1 MKSFLK
7 FLFVVFSLFSF
18 YTSNAQVTPPPA
30 PDRTIEI
37 VSGLSLRE
45 KTIDSANKIET
56 IAGNVFLREGLTKFY
71 CDSAIINRKDNT
83 IEAFGNVHI
92 NDDNSL
98 HTYSQYLKY
107 YGDSRLAYL
116 KKNVKL
122 TDNKGTLLTENLEY
136 DLAAGIGKYNDGGKV
151 LNGSTVLT
159 SNNGIY
165 YADTKDVYFKNNV
178 DLKDPKYKIKADSL
192 LYNTTTQVVTLIGPT
207 HITSREANIFTT
219 EGTYDLKTGNAFFG
233 TRSLITDSSGRI
245 YQADKI
251 AIDEKAGFAE
261 LDGSAIIRDTAN
273 GVIVTGNHIYLN
285 NRNNSFLATN
295 KPVMIIQQEK
305 DSIYIAADTL
315 FSGYT
320 AYQSDSVKL
329 SKKDS
334 SDITGSSKNSNKIL
348 KKSRV
353 IIEPGKDIVMPP
365 KKEPGFDTAIT
376 KPVPLRDT
384 VALPKDTI
392 IQRPDLPIAKNT
404 DAKKKRHRKSK
415 KNQTIEETNNDSTTL
430 ANIKSQADSLAAKAL
445 PLPDSALLSKDTIL
459 LKQDSAMVQSPVTK
473 LLTQDTISG
482 TKIISA
488 NNADSTIRYFLAFHH
503 VRIYND
509 SLQSVCDSLFYSA
522 QDSAFRLFQN
532 PIVWNGDS
540 QVTGDTIYLYTK
552 NKKPERFYVFEKG
565 MVVNKSNKQFYN
577 QISGKTINGYFING
591 AIDYVRV
598 KGQKAESIYYVQD
611 KDSAYVGMNRASGDV
626 IDMYFLKSELN
637 KVKFVNDVHGVMH
650 PIRQIPDDQKFLN
663 GFIWEDKKRPKNKLE
678 LFE

>member
-7 FLFVVFSLFSF
+7 FLFVSSCLLSF
-18 YTSNAQVTPPPA
+18 YIPNAQVVTAPT

-45 KTIDSANKIET
+45 KTIDSVNKVET
-56 IAGNVFLREGLTKFY
+56 IAGNVLLREGLTKFY

-83 IEAFGNVHI
+83 IDAFGNVHI
-92 NDDNSL
+92 NDDDSL

-122 TDNKGTLLTENLEY
+122 TDSKGTLLTENLEY

-165 YADTKDVYFKNNV
+165 YAETKDVYFKNNV

-207 HITSREANIFTT
+207 NINSREANIFTT

-273 GVIVTGNHIYLN
+273 GIIVTGNHIYLN

-295 KPVMIIQQEK
+295 KPVMIIQQEN

-320 AYQSDSVKL
+320 TNESDSVKIT
-329 SKKDS
+329 KADS
-334 SDITGSSKNSNKIL
+334 TDIAGSVKNRNITL

-353 IIEPGKDIVMPP
+353 VIEPGEGIVAPSQVIP
-365 KKEPGFDTAIT
+365 AQDSIVTKEA
-376 KPVPLRDT
+376 PL
-384 VALPKDTI
+384 V
-392 IQRPDLPIAKNT
+392 
-404 DAKKKRHRKSK
+404 
-415 KNQTIEETNNDSTTL
+415 DSV
-430 ANIKSQADSLAAKAL
+430 
-445 PLPDSALLSKDTIL
+445 LLSKDTAT
-459 LKQDSAMVQSPVTK
+459 LKPDLSIANTKKNSRKKNKKRRRSAVIEEIKNDTTELVKAFKNPDSAPMKISTLPDSIVSLKDSSILNTDTALAQTPVTK
-473 LLTQDTISG
+473 LLMQDTIAG
-482 TKIISA
+482 TKIM
-488 NNADSTIRYFLAFHH
+488 
-503 VRIYND
+503 
-509 SLQSVCDSLFYSA
+509 SV
-522 QDSAFRLFQN
+522 
-532 PIVWNGDS
+532 G
-540 QVTGDTIYLYTK
+540 
-552 NKKPERFYVFEKG
+552 
-565 MVVNKSNKQFYN
+565 
-577 QISGKTINGYFING
+577 
-591 AIDYVRV
+591 
-598 KGQKAESIYYVQD
+598 
-611 KDSAYVGMNRASGDV
+611 
-626 IDMYFLKSELN
+626 
-637 KVKFVNDVHGVMH
+637 
-650 PIRQIPDDQKFLN
+650 
-663 GFIWEDKKRPKNKLE
+663 
-678 LFE
+678 